1 MDPFGIWPERRI
13 GLCDCLSPETITL
26 AYVIGNSP
34 DLFFSFFLRLN
45 IWSNRCL
52 IGRKQNKL
60 SMILFVRE
68 RKQCERCREKYNKL
82 EDLIQHMKNVHHQAV
97 LKCRNCGMEFLHE
110 KERLHHVR
118 EENERKA
125 DARRHR

>member
-1 MDPFGIWPERRI
+1 VD
-13 GLCDCLSPETITL
+13 
-26 AYVIGNSP
+26 
-34 DLFFSFFLRLN
+34 
-45 IWSNRCL
+45 RCL
-52 IGRKQNKL
+52 IGSLTEYNC
-60 SMILFVRE
+60 MILFLGE
-68 RKQCERCREKYNKL
+68 RKQCEHCSQKYNKL
-82 EDLIQHMKNVHHQAV
+82 DDLIQHVKNVHHVTV